1 VACKGAK
8 GGKAAAMMRR
18 GQLRPRPQS
27 LFCRFAT
34 GARFCVA
41 ATDADIGDGADLM
54 QAADII
60 AIVLVLG
67 AIIGC
72 LNSLYFRLP
81 PAIGVLLG
89 SLVLSALIVSSDRLF
104 ELHVLGWFRRTLNS
118 ADLPH
123 LFLDGTLA
131 LLLFAGSLH
140 VNFAVLKQ
148 RYRTIVLLATV
159 SVMISIVVF
168 GFGMH
173 AIFWLVGADVPLAWC
188 LVLGAVLAPTD
199 AIVVEKLLRRVNL
212 PERLRAAIVGE
223 SLFNDGAAVVL
234 FLIAL
239 RVTHGETIEIGHG
252 HIALAL
258 AREIVGGVG
267 IGIGFGW
274 VAVQAI
280 RAVKDDGLRLL
291 ISLALALGSYRVANV
306 ADFSGPIAVVTAGMW
321 LGNVLPRLTSDGA
334 PQSAF
339 VGFWSLLDQLLNT
352 MLFLLIG
359 FQVLGLT
366 FQISHLLQVILAI
379 PLAILARMVS
389 VALPLGF
396 TRESLRAKAHET
408 AVLTWAGLRGGIS
421 VALALTLPASPWR
434 DDLLVICYAVVVFSI
449 VVQGLS
455 LPAFLR
461 KIYGV
466 TPAEPLPAPQ
476 AQASRF

>member
-1 VACKGAK
+1 
-8 GGKAAAMMRR
+8 
-18 GQLRPRPQS
+18 
-27 LFCRFAT
+27 
-34 GARFCVA
+34 
-41 ATDADIGDGADLM
+41 M

-67 AIIGC
+67 AVIGC
-72 LNSLYFRLP
+72 LNSLYLRLP

-89 SLVLSALIVSSDRLF
+89 SLFLSALIVSSDRLF
-104 ELHVLGWFRRTLNS
+104 DLHATGWFRSTLDS
-118 ADLPH
+118 ANLPH

-131 LLLFAGSLH
+131 LLLFAGSVH
-140 VNFAVLKQ
+140 VDFAALN
-148 RYRTIVLLATV
+148 RRRWMIALLATA
-159 SVMISIVVF
+159 SVMISTVVF
-168 GFGMH
+168 GFGMW
-173 AIFWLVGADVPLAWC
+173 AIFRLVGADVPLAWC

-199 AIVVEKLLRRVNL
+199 AIVVEKLLQRVNL
-212 PERLRAAIVGE
+212 PAGLRAAIVGE

-258 AREIVGGVG
+258 AREILGGVG
-267 IGIGFGW
+267 IGIGFAW
-274 VAVQAI
+274 IAVQAI

-291 ISLALALGSYRVANV
+291 IELALALASYRVANV
-306 ADFSGPIAVVTAGMW
+306 ADLSGPIAVVTAGMW
-321 LGNVLPRLTSDGA
+321 LGNALQRLTPGGDIRPA
-334 PQSAF
+334 LVAF
-339 VGFWSLLDQLLNT
+339 WTLLDQLLNT

-366 FQISHLLQVILAI
+366 FQVSQLLQVALAV
-379 PLAILARMVS
+379 PLAIVARMVS

-396 TRESLRAKAHET
+396 THDSLRVKSREV

-434 DDLLVICYAVVVFSI
+434 DDLLVVCYAVVLFTI

-455 LPAFLR
+455 MPAFLR
-461 KIYGV
+461 KVYGA
-466 TPAEPLPAPQ
+466 TPAEPAP
-476 AQASRF
+476 ASRAHAEEPRT

>member
-1 VACKGAK
+1 
-8 GGKAAAMMRR
+8 
-18 GQLRPRPQS
+18 
-27 LFCRFAT
+27 
-34 GARFCVA
+34 
-41 ATDADIGDGADLM
+41 M

-67 AIIGC
+67 AVIGC

-104 ELHVLGWFRRTLNS
+104 DLHVMGWFRSTLDS
-118 ADLPH
+118 ANLPH

-140 VNFAVLKQ
+140 VDFAALNK
-148 RYRTIVLLATV
+148 RRWMIVLLATA
-159 SVMISIVVF
+159 SVMISTVVF
-168 GFGMH
+168 GFGMR

-199 AIVVEKLLRRVNL
+199 AIVVETLLRRVNL
-212 PERLRAAIVGE
+212 PAGLRAAIVGE

-239 RVTHGETIEIGHG
+239 RVTHGETIEIGQG

-258 AREIVGGVG
+258 AREILGGVG

-274 VAVQAI
+274 IAVQAI

-291 ISLALALGSYRVANV
+291 IELALALGAYRVANV
-306 ADFSGPIAVVTAGMW
+306 ADMSGPIAVVTAGMW
-321 LGNVLPRLTSDGA
+321 LANTLQRLTPGGDIRPA
-334 PQSAF
+334 LVAF
-339 VGFWSLLDQLLNT
+339 WTLLDQLLNT

-366 FQISHLLQVILAI
+366 FQISHLLQVVLAV
-379 PLAILARMVS
+379 PLAIVARMVS

-396 TRESLRAKAHET
+396 TRGSLRVKSREV

-434 DDLLVICYAVVVFSI
+434 DDLLVICYAVVLFTI

-455 LPAFLR
+455 MPAFLR
-461 KIYGV
+461 KVYGA
-466 TPAEPLPAPQ
+466 TPAEPAPAPQ
-476 AQASRF
+476 AHAEQPRT

>member
-1 VACKGAK
+1 
-8 GGKAAAMMRR
+8 MMRR
-18 GQLRPRPQS
+18 GQLRPRAQS
-27 LFCRFAT
+27 LFCRLHPAQH
-34 GARFCVA
+34 GLGRLKYAG
-41 ATDADIGDGADLM
+41 IGGQGWVM

-104 ELHVLGWFRRTLNS
+104 DLHVLGWFRSTLDS
-118 ADLPH
+118 ANLPH

-140 VNFAVLKQ
+140 VDFAALNK
-148 RYRTIVLLATV
+148 RRWMIVLLATA
-159 SVMISIVVF
+159 SVMISALVF
-168 GFGMH
+168 GFGMR
-173 AIFWLVGADVPLAWC
+173 AIFWLGGVDVPLAWC

-212 PERLRAAIVGE
+212 PAGLRAAIVGE

-239 RVTHGETIEIGHG
+239 RVTHGETIVIGEG
-252 HIALAL
+252 HIALVL
-258 AREIVGGVG
+258 VREILGGVA

-274 VAVQAI
+274 IAVQAI
-280 RAVKDDGLRLL
+280 HAVKDDGLRLL

-306 ADFSGPIAVVTAGMW
+306 ADLSGPIAVVTAGMW

-334 PQSAF
+334 THSAF
-339 VGFWSLLDQLLNT
+339 VGFWTLLDQLLNT

-366 FQISHLLQVILAI
+366 FQISHLLQVVLAI
-379 PLAILARMVS
+379 PLAMVARMVS

-396 TRESLRAKAHET
+396 TRDSLRVKSREV
-408 AVLTWAGLRGGIS
+408 AVLTWAGMRGGIS

-434 DDLLVICYAVVVFSI
+434 DDLLVVCYAVVLFTI

-455 LPAFLR
+455 MPALLR
-461 KIYGV
+461 KVYGATAV
-466 TPAEPLPAPQ
+466 EPAPAPQ
-476 AQASRF
+476 AEARASSH

>member
-1 VACKGAK
+1 
-8 GGKAAAMMRR
+8 
-18 GQLRPRPQS
+18 
-27 LFCRFAT
+27 
-34 GARFCVA
+34 
-41 ATDADIGDGADLM
+41 M

-67 AIIGC
+67 AVIGC

-104 ELHVLGWFRRTLNS
+104 ELHVLGWFRSTLDS
-118 ADLPH
+118 ANLPH

-140 VNFAVLKQ
+140 VDFSALNK
-148 RYRTIVLLATV
+148 RRWMIVLLATA
-159 SVMISIVVF
+159 SVMISTAVF
-168 GFGMH
+168 GFGMR

-199 AIVVEKLLRRVNL
+199 PIVVEKLLQRVNL
-212 PERLRAAIVGE
+212 PAGLRAAIVGE

-239 RVTHGETIEIGHG
+239 RVTHGETIVIGEG
-252 HIALAL
+252 HIAVAL
-258 AREIVGGVG
+258 AREILGGAG
-267 IGIGFGW
+267 IGIGFGLI
-274 VAVQAI
+274 AVRAI
-280 RAVKDDGLRLL
+280 RAVKDDGVRLL
-291 ISLALALGSYRVANV
+291 ISLALALGCYRMANV
-306 ADFSGPIAVVTAGMW
+306 ADLSGPIAVVTAGMC
-321 LGNVLPRLTSDGA
+321 LGNLLLPLTSSGGA
-334 PQSAF
+334 RPAL
-339 VGFWSLLDQLLNT
+339 VDFWTLLDQLLNT

-359 FQVLGLT
+359 LQVLGLT
-366 FQISHLLQVILAI
+366 FQISHLLQVALAV
-379 PLAILARMVS
+379 PLAIVARMVS
-389 VALPLGF
+389 VALPLAF
-396 TRESLRAKAHET
+396 TRDSLRVKSREV

-434 DDLLVICYAVVVFSI
+434 DDLLVICYAVVLFTI

-461 KIYGV
+461 KFYGA
-466 TPAEPLPAPQ
+466 TPAEPIPATQ
-476 AQASRF
+476 AHAEEPRT